1 MLCSFIIPAY
11 NASNTIVRCLDS
23 IYALAL
29 NITDF
34 EVIVIDDNSKDNT
47 IDVVNEYVRQ
57 HRNITLLCQTVNRR
71 QGAARNRGV
80 NIAKG
85 KYIVFVDSDDESDN
99 GVVHALQLA
108 EQYHLDM
115 VAMHYVSIDKDD
127 NITPKESIAI
137 DGIFTGIELQTTFP
151 YWCTGPVS
159 YVYNAKFLQGVKYPF
174 RSDVL
179 FEDSDFV
186 SVHLYHAKRMMYSA
200 QCAYRIHY
208 NANSTTHT
216 ITYKHI
222 ADYILLGKRMLDFYQ
237 SLNDTTSRYAMS
249 ILEGGSYNV
258 WMSCKKLIKLHSIQD
273 VHDFYNR
280 LDSFIDYKT
289 LLSYSKPVYC
299 WTWWTKLCLKH
310 KYLAIILIFIGQMA
324 YKFKRLIKSKKRKLL
339 QDESFQFLHH

>member
-11 NASNTIVRCLDS
+11 NACNTIVRCLDS

-57 HRNITLLCQTVNRR
+57 HRNVTLLCQTINRR

-80 NIAKG
+80 DIAKG

-99 GVVHALQLA
+99 GVVHALHLA
-108 EQYHLDM
+108 EQHNLDM
-115 VAMHYVSIDKDD
+115 VAMHYVSIDKLG

-137 DGIFTGIELQTTFP
+137 NGIFTGIELQTTFP

-186 SVHLYHAKRMMYSA
+186 AVHLYHAERMMYCP

-208 NANSTTHT
+208 NANSTTRT
-216 ITYKHI
+216 MTYKHV
-222 ADYILLGKRMLDFYQ
+222 ADYILLGTRMLNFYQ
-237 SLNDTTSRYAMS
+237 SLNDCQSKYAKS
-249 ILEGGSYNV
+249 ILEGGSYNI
-258 WMSCKKLIKLHSIQD
+258 WISCKRLLKLSTIKDIMA
-273 VHDFYNR
+273 FYDRIDTFTNR
-280 LDSFIDYKT
+280 FALNGYKEP
-289 LLSYSKPVYC
+289 SYC
-299 WTWWTKLCLKH
+299 WTWWTKLCLKY
-310 KYLAIILIFIGQMA
+310 KYIAILFIAVGQIG
-324 YKFKRLIKSKKRKLL
+324 YKLKRVFR
-339 QDESFQFLHH
+339 H